1 MESCESNKIQ
11 REINS
16 ALKNLF
22 GFDNFKGNQQ
32 QIIEKLLEGNDV
44 FVIKPTGGG
53 KSLCYQLPAMI
64 SEGTAIV
71 ISPLISL
78 MRIKRFVSRFKQSVS
93 RINLWMQTC

>member
-22 GFDNFKGNQQ
+22 GFDKFKGNQQ

-53 KSLCYQLPAMI
+53 KSLCY
-64 SEGTAIV
+64 
-71 ISPLISL
+71 
-78 MRIKRFVSRFKQSVS
+78 
-93 RINLWMQTC
+93 